1 LSTGGGV
8 NRVIRDLAELLSERL
23 GARVNVVSARSNAS
37 PSYVFSQD
45 VTVEYHGSRSLRSY
59 LATLWRLRRSSANF
73 VIGSWSQENMLLAGL
88 LVGSRA
94 RLVLVEH
101 TSWYFHGPLLRAI
114 RRLAYR
120 LAWRVLVLNPSEVNY
135 YRRFLKNVRLLPNPV
150 AIPSIEPSRQRERLI
165 VAIGHLEQ
173 RKNFA
178 DAIRAFARSRLE
190 EDGWS
195 LAIIGCGEQ
204 QSELEKLIEELG
216 LKAAAIHPPVGDL
229 APWYSRASLILV
241 TSLLEVFS
249 LVLAEAMAAG
259 VVPIAYAADGPAY
272 ILEDFPD
279 HLLPIGDLDALAA
292 KVRAFADSREE
303 LRQALRMSIE
313 DRFAPPVV
321 AQQWS
326 ELLSG

>member
-8 NRVIRDLAELLSERL
+8 NRVIRDVAELLSEHL
-23 GARVNVVSARSNAS
+23 AAQVKVVSARSSAA
-37 PSYVFSQD
+37 PSYAFNKKV
-45 VTVEYHGSRSLRSY
+45 VVEFHGSRTMNSY
-59 LATLWRLRRSSANF
+59 LATLWRLRRSGADY

-88 LVGSRA
+88 LVGSKA
-94 RLVLVEH
+94 RLILVEH
-101 TSWYFHGPLLRAI
+101 TSWYFHGRLLRAI
-114 RRLAYR
+114 RRLTYP

-150 AIPSIEPSRQRERLI
+150 AVPRIERSWQRERLI
-165 VAIGHLEQ
+165 IAIGHLEP

-204 QSELEKLIEELG
+204 QLELEKLIAELG
-216 LKAAAIHPPVGDL
+216 IKAAAIHPPVGDL
-229 APWYSRASLILV
+229 GPWYSRASLILV

-259 VVPIAYAADGPAY
+259 VVPIAYRADGPAY

-279 HLLPIGDLDALAA
+279 HLLPIGDVEALAA
-292 KVRAFADSREE
+292 RLRAFADSPDE
-303 LRQALRMSIE
+303 LRQTLRTSIRG
-313 DRFAPPVV
+313 RFAPPVV

-326 ELLSG
+326 ELLSA